1 MNRFHSCG
9 GALLVVVALLAVDAA
24 RAGAGQ
30 GTHPSTAAEAD
41 PRAAAA
47 VRWEGEFGLWVQ
59 EADGQME
66 VSWLTDDV
74 VPGEFEATAGAREVH
89 RATTPAGTAHRVR
102 FATPRAG
109 NLTLR
114 YGAAGRMHVTQVRLA
129 DRDRRAGFDFSRVDS
144 VFVVG
149 DVHGEYDNLVALLRN
164 VGLVDEH
171 LRWIGGRAHL
181 VLLGD
186 LMDRGPDVTP
196 VLWLAYRLEEEA
208 RQARGRVHVVLG
220 NHEIMVMMDDLRYVA
235 PREEM
240 LAHRHAT
247 SYSTMFDPRESVLGR
262 WLATKPAVLRIN
274 DVLYAHG
281 GVAEPYTS
289 YSLRSYDETLAA
301 LMREELF
308 RNWPDASLAPNL
320 TPEQLAARE
329 AFFWG
334 QESPFWFR
342 GYVFADTFDVELGR
356 VLRHF
361 RSRLHVVA
369 HTPVPEIVARYG
381 GDVVAVNVREP
392 ATELLLLVRGPRGAT
407 ERFRWRLDGP
417 PVPLPAG
424 STSFMP
430 EADPPPG

>member
-1 MNRFHSCG
+1 MNRLHAYGS
-9 GALLVVVALLAVDAA
+9 ALLVMAALLAADATRA
-24 RAGAGQ
+24 RAGEG
-30 GTHPSTAAEAD
+30 PLPPAD
-41 PRAAAA
+41 ADSEPRGIAA

-59 EADGQME
+59 EVDGEVE
-66 VSWLTDDV
+66 VSWLTEDA
-74 VPGEFEATAGAREVH
+74 VPGEFEAVAGMREVH
-89 RATTPAGTAHRVR
+89 RTTTPEGTAHRVS
-102 FATPRAG
+102 FPTPRAG
-109 NLTLR
+109 ALSLR
-114 YGAAGRMHVTQVRLA
+114 YGTAGRMHHTEIRLA
-129 DRDRRAGFDFSRVDS
+129 DRDRRAGFSVSGVDS

-164 VGLVDEH
+164 VGLVDER
-171 LRWIGGRAHL
+171 LRWTGGRAHL

-208 RQARGRVHVVLG
+208 RRARGRVHVVLG
-220 NHEIMVMMDDLRYVA
+220 NHEILVMMDDLRYVA
-235 PREEM
+235 AREEM
-240 LAHRHAT
+240 LAHRHAAT
-247 SYSTMFDPRESVLGR
+247 YSAMFDPRASVLGR

-281 GVAEPYTS
+281 GVAEPYTA
-289 YSLRSYDETLAA
+289 YSLRSYDETLGA

-308 RNWPDASLAPNL
+308 RSWPDASVAPHL

-329 AFFWG
+329 EFFWG

-342 GYVFADTFDVELGR
+342 GYVFADTLDAELGR

-369 HTPVPEIVARYG
+369 HTPVPEVVARYG
-381 GDVVAVNVREP
+381 GDVVAVNVQEP
-392 ATELLLLVRGPRGAT
+392 ATELLLLVRGRRGAT
-407 ERFRWRLDGP
+407 ERFRWRLDGS

-424 STSFMP
+424 STSFMSG
-430 EADPPPG
+430 ADRPPG